1 RSGCHSMG
9 KKLLIIFSVIVLFIV
24 GYFILNAYQKKRL
37 VSEAKEKAEE
47 YVMENYE
54 DVESVQ
60 ITPDNYRITPMGT
73 IGVGGH
79 INNEDKLYF
88 YVTFLIEN
96 NILGEF
102 RTIVEAHD
110 FPDRKDGE

>member
-1 RSGCHSMG
+1 MG

-24 GYFILNAYQKKRL
+24 GYFILNEYKKKRL
-37 VSEAKEKAEE
+37 VSEAQEKAEE

-102 RTIVEAHD
+102 R
-110 FPDRKDGE
+110 DRKSTPELQSRFD